1 MASYDGP
8 EFLMTSSTIYP
19 ISSMGGPLAKRVPR
33 SGRWGTVFAVFRQS
47 CYLESGGGQV
57 FCLADQGLGEGPLTL
72 AVKIPSKTTFLS
84 LGINERCHLDTD
96 GVDLVVG
103 HELVLTTAETVIW
116 EPDPVGQTAPQ
127 DEILRRLD
135 VLIDQVDPLIPS
147 DGLAEIIPHTAGIA
161 NAGSSGI
168 VNINA
173 VAELAMPRLSRL
185 CGGLTRS
192 ASEAIDQSVAG
203 LVGLGPGLTPS
214 GDDLLGG
221 MLVALRAMQNTASL
235 FSVDAL
241 AGCVTKHAVAETTRI
256 SAAMLEQS
264 ARGYGSAAQH
274 RLLRCLLGVD
284 DSSDTVNA
292 ALDLIRTGHTSGWDA
307 LAGILMGIYC
317 GLRIGRYQAS
327 PDPAAQSSIAFSRRM
342 AGTPA

>member
-1 MASYDGP
+1 
-8 EFLMTSSTIYP
+8 MTSSTVYP
-19 ISSMGGPLAKRVPR
+19 VTSMGGPLAERVPR
-33 SGRWGTVFAVFRQS
+33 SGRWGTVFAVFRRS
-47 CYLESGGGQV
+47 CYLESVTGQV

-72 AVKIPSKTTFLS
+72 AVKFPSETMLRS
-84 LGINERCHLDTD
+84 LGISECCHLVTD

-103 HELVLTTAETVIW
+103 HELVLTTVETVIW
-116 EPDPVGQTAPQ
+116 EPDPVVSTAPP
-127 DEILRRLD
+127 DEILRRLE
-135 VLIDQVDPLIPS
+135 VLIDLVDPLIPS

-161 NAGSSGI
+161 NAGSPGI
-168 VNINA
+168 VNMNA
-173 VAELAMPRLSRL
+173 VAALAMPRLSRL
-185 CGGLTRS
+185 SGGLTRS
-192 ASEAIDQSVAG
+192 ASEAIDQAVAG

-241 AGCVTKHAVAETTRI
+241 AGCVTRYAAATTRI

-264 ARGYGSAAQH
+264 AQGYSSAAQH

-284 DSSDTVNA
+284 DRPDMLNA

-307 LAGILMGIYC
+307 LAGILLGICC
-317 GLRIGRYQAS
+317 GLRIGRCQAS
-327 PDPAAQSSIAFSRRM
+327 PGPAAESSITFSRGM
-342 AGTPA
+342 AGTSA

>member
-1 MASYDGP
+1 
-8 EFLMTSSTIYP
+8 MTSSTVYP
-19 ISSMGGPLAKRVPR
+19 ITSMGGPLATHIPR
-33 SGRWGTVFAVFRQS
+33 SGRLGTVFAVFRRS

-72 AVKIPSKTTFLS
+72 GVKFPSETTLRS
-84 LGINERCHLDTD
+84 LGISEGCHLDTD

-116 EPDPVGQTAPQ
+116 EPDPVVSTAPP
-127 DEILRRLD
+127 DETLRRLD
-135 VLIDQVDPLIPS
+135 VLINLVNPLIPS

-168 VNINA
+168 VNMNP
-173 VAELAMPRLSRL
+173 VAELAMPRLFLLS
-185 CGGLTRS
+185 GGLTRS
-192 ASEAIDQSVAG
+192 ASEAIDQAVAG

-235 FSVDAL
+235 FSVDTL
-241 AGCVTKHAVAETTRI
+241 AGCVTRHAAAETTRI

-264 ARGYGSAAQH
+264 AQGYGSAAQH
-274 RLLRCLLGVD
+274 RLLRCLLEVHARP
-284 DSSDTVNA
+284 DTVNA

-307 LAGILMGIYC
+307 LAGILLGVYC
-317 GLRIGRYQAS
+317 GLRIGQS
-327 PDPAAQSSIAFSRRM
+327 QSSLDLAPQDKAAFNRGT

>member
-1 MASYDGP
+1 
-8 EFLMTSSTIYP
+8 MTSSTIYP

-33 SGRWGTVFAVFRQS
+33 SGRWGTVFAVFRRS

-84 LGINERCHLDTD
+84 LGINEGCHLDTD

-168 VNINA
+168 VHMNA

-192 ASEAIDQSVAG
+192 ASEAIDQGVAG

-241 AGCVTKHAVAETTRI
+241 AGCVTKHAAAETTRI
-256 SAAMLEQS
+256 SAEMLEQS

-307 LAGILMGIYC
+307 LAGILLGIYC

>member
-1 MASYDGP
+1 
-8 EFLMTSSTIYP
+8 MTSRTIYP
-19 ISSMGGPLAKRVPR
+19 ITSIGAPIAKQLAPC
-33 SGRWGTVFAVFRQS
+33 GRWGTVFAVFRRS
-47 CYLESGGGQV
+47 CYLETGGGQV

-72 AVKIPSKTTFLS
+72 GVNFPSETTFRS
-84 LGINERCHLDTD
+84 LGVNEGCHLDTD

-116 EPDPVGQTAPQ
+116 EPDPVVSTAPP
-127 DEILRRLD
+127 DETLRRLD
-135 VLIDQVDPLIPS
+135 VLINLVNPLIPS
-147 DGLAEIIPHTAGIA
+147 DGLAEIIPHTVGIA

-168 VNINA
+168 VNMNA
-173 VAELAMPRLSRL
+173 VAELAMPRLFRL
-185 CGGLTRS
+185 SGGLTRS
-192 ASEAIDQSVAG
+192 AQGVIDDAVAD

-241 AGCVTKHAVAETTRI
+241 ADCVTRHAAAETTRI

-264 ARGYGSAAQH
+264 AKGYGSAAQH
-274 RLLRCLLGVD
+274 RLLGCLLGVD
-284 DSSDTVNA
+284 TRPDTVNA

-307 LAGILMGIYC
+307 LAGILLGIYC
-317 GLRIGRYQAS
+317 GLRIGRSQAS
-327 PDPAAQSSIAFSRRM
+327 PDSAAQSSIAFSRGM
-342 AGTPA
+342 AGAPA